1 MNLKNPQLQV
11 WGITVLRVVVGAV
24 FLVHGL
30 QKVFVMGVANL
41 GDMFGGVGLPLPV
54 IAAII
59 VTAVEALGGLA
70 LILGLFT
77 RWAAI
82 PLAITMLVALFVVH
96 LPNGFFVTG
105 GGNGY
110 EFVLTLAAASISL
123 FLMGSGALALDN
135 LLGRERRE
143 RSQSLSVASAQ
154 QST

>member
-1 MNLKNPQLQV
+1 MNLNNPQLQA

-30 QKVFVMGVANL
+30 QKLFVMGI
-41 GDMFGGVGLPLPV
+41 GDLSGMFGGMGLPLPM
-54 IAAII
+54 IAAIV

-82 PLAITMLVALFVVH
+82 PLAIVMLVALFMVH

-110 EFVLTLAAASISL
+110 EFVLTLAAANVAL
-123 FLMGSGALALDN
+123 FLTGSGALALDDVI
-135 LLGRERRE
+135 GREQ
-143 RSQSLSVASAQ
+143 SQSPSVASAS

>member
-1 MNLKNPQLQV
+1 MNLNNPQLPA

-30 QKVFVMGVANL
+30 QKVFVMGIADL
-41 GDMFGGVGLPLPV
+41 GGMFGGMGLPLPMV
-54 IAAII
+54 AAII

-70 LILGLFT
+70 LILGLYT

-82 PLAITMLVALFVVH
+82 PLAIVMLVALFMVH

-110 EFVLTLAAASISL
+110 EFVLTLAAANVAL
-123 FLMGSGALALDN
+123 FLTGSGAFALDDVIGN
-135 LLGRERRE
+135 Q
-143 RSQSLSVASAQ
+143 RSQSPAVASAQ
-154 QST
+154 QGT

>member
-1 MNLKNPQLQV
+1 M
-11 WGITVLRVVVGAV
+11 GIG
-24 FLVHGL
+24 
-30 QKVFVMGVANL
+30 NL
-41 GDMFGGVGLPLPV
+41 GDMFGGLGLPAPM

-82 PLAITMLVALFVVH
+82 PLALTMLVALFMVH

-110 EFVLTLAAASISL
+110 EFVLTLAAASVTL
-123 FLMGSGALALDN
+123 FLTGSGALALDDVI
-135 LLGRERRE
+135 GHE
-143 RSQSLSVASAQ
+143 RSHSPAVASAQ